1 MQRLDTRDV
10 HLLVDAVAELGSVS
24 NGQPFPSETLES
36 LGTLISADWITYCE
50 LDRVAR
56 RQLVVLGRSDDGDEG
71 PTEEL
76 FWRVEPA
83 LPMCA
88 QQRAGNFSAMRVSD
102 LLTRREF
109 RSNEAYAEWYGP
121 WRIEY
126 ELEVALPSP
135 MTHTKTFI
143 FNRLDPSR
151 DFSER
156 DRFLLQLLQPH
167 LIRRYARW
175 AIKKRAAAG
184 LAEAAGNGADS
195 GVLILG
201 RGGRIEFAQ
210 RAVRRLLSDYFG
222 EGDHGIAPTAIRD
235 WVADGEQIDELVI
248 GGADAQLVVS
258 MAAGESPDQLVL
270 LVHER
275 SATPSLTGRLTSRE
289 RHVLD
294 LVADGKSNAEIGR
307 LLWVQ
312 PATVRKHLENAYS
325 KLGVHNRTEATAILR
340 RDPMRSQ

>member
-1 MQRLDTRDV
+1 VQRLDTRDV
-10 HLLVDAVAELGSVS
+10 HLLVDAVTELGSVS

-56 RQLVVLGRSDDGDEG
+56 RQLAVLGRSDDGEEG
-71 PTEEL
+71 PDEET
-76 FWRVEPA
+76 FWRVEPW

-109 RSNEAYAEWYGP
+109 HSSEAYAEWYRP
-121 WRIEY
+121 WRIER

-135 MTHTKTFI
+135 MTHTKAFI
-143 FNRLDPSR
+143 FNRLDAAR
-151 DFSER
+151 DFTER
-156 DRFLLQLLQPH
+156 DRLLLQLLQPH

-175 AIKKRAAAG
+175 AIQQRVAAG
-184 LAEAAGNGADS
+184 LAEAARNGADPA
-195 GVLILG
+195 VLILG
-201 RGGRIEFAQ
+201 HGGRIEFAQ
-210 RAVRRLLSDYFG
+210 RAVRQLLSEYFG
-222 EGDHGIAPTAIRD
+222 EGDHGVAPMTIRA
-235 WVADGEQIDELVI
+235 WAADHEQLGNLVI
-248 GGADAQLVVS
+248 DGTDAQLVVS
-258 MAAGESPDQLVL
+258 MAAGESTRQLVL

-275 SATPSLTGRLTSRE
+275 STTPSLTQRLTRRE
-289 RHVLD
+289 RDVLD

-312 PATVRKHLENAYS
+312 PSTIRKHLENAYS
-325 KLGVHNRTEATAILR
+325 KLNVSNRTEATALLR
-340 RDPMRSQ
+340 REAARSQ